1 MSILGSASKSAICPS
16 LGPVDDPVVAGA
28 YRYVPAVRIAA
39 LDLGTNS
46 FHLLIADVQPD
57 GHFEALTRDKAMIR
71 LGDVVAR
78 KGRITTAA
86 ADVAVQTVRH
96 FKRLADAAGA
106 TETHACATSAIR
118 QAANGD
124 AVVDRIEAEAGVAV
138 EVISGRRE
146 AELIFGAIRASV
158 LLDPAPA
165 LCFDLGGG
173 SLEVMVGDAAGLRYS
188 ASENL
193 GVGRLT
199 ADLVGSDPLSKEDRR
214 VLQSHITRVL
224 APVAAEVAAFA
235 PRLVVGSSGTLL
247 DIAHMAAARRT
258 TDVPVSLNQLRFTRA
273 EFLALHKQIL
283 ASKASDRL
291 RLDGLEARR
300 VDLIPAGSLVLA
312 TAMDLFGFD
321 EMTVSEWALREGIVL
336 DVIGHHD
343 PDDWSEDPRAIR
355 RASVQGFA
363 RRCNWSEGHGRQV
376 ARLALELFDQT
387 ESLHGLGAEDRELLE
402 YAALLHDVGE
412 HVSTTGHHKHGAY
425 LIRHAQ
431 LRGFTPED
439 VQLLAALARWHRRGE
454 PKLGDDFDMVDRVRL
469 RTLASL
475 LRLADGLDRSRSEA
489 VDHLDVSIGPSLVV
503 IRLRS
508 SRDMELE
515 LWGARRKLELFEKV
529 FERDVEFTTH
539 PAGSARPGSSGVDQ
553 DGPVT
558 V

>member
-1 MSILGSASKSAICPS
+1 
-16 LGPVDDPVVAGA
+16 VAGA

-57 GHFEALTRDKAMIR
+57 GHFEALARDKAMIR

-78 KGRITTAA
+78 KGRITSAA

-96 FKRLADAAGA
+96 FKLLADAAGV

-124 AVVDRIEAEAGVAV
+124 AVVDRIEAETGIAV

-165 LCFDLGGG
+165 LCLDLGGG
-173 SLEVMVGDAAGLRYS
+173 SLEVMVGDATGLGYS

-199 ADLVGSDPLSKEDRR
+199 ADLVGSDPLSKDDRR
-214 VLQSHITRVL
+214 ALQSHITRVL
-224 APVAAEVAAFA
+224 TPIARDVAEYA

-247 DIAHMAAARRT
+247 DIAHMAAARRR

-283 ASKASDRL
+283 ASNGSDRL
-291 RLDGLEARR
+291 RLEGLEARR
-300 VDLIPAGSLVLA
+300 VDLIPAGSILLA

-343 PDDWSEDPRAIR
+343 PDDWSDDPRAIR

-363 RRCNWSEGHGRQV
+363 RRCNWSEVHGRQV

-387 ESLHGLGAEDRELLE
+387 GELHGLGPDDRELLE

-431 LRGFTPED
+431 LRGFNPEE

-454 PKLGDDFDMVDRVRL
+454 PKLGDDFDMVDRGRL
-469 RTLASL
+469 RSLASV
-475 LRLADGLDRSRSEA
+475 LRLADGLDRSRSQA
-489 VDHLDVSIGPSLVV
+489 VAHVDVSVGPSLVM
-503 IRLRS
+503 IRLRAS
-508 SRDMELE
+508 QDMELE
-515 LWGARRKLELFEKV
+515 LWGARRKVELFEKV

-539 PAGSARPGSSGVDQ
+539 PAGSGRAGWPDADQ
-553 DGPVT
+553 SGPVT